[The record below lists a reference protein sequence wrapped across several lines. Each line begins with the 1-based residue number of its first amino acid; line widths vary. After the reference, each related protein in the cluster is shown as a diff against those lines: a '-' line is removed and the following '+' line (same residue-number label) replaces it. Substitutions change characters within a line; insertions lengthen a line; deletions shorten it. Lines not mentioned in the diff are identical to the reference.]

1 MFFEKISPF
10 ITEFAP
16 NKMLVRKAEIN
27 KVDFDLLCM
36 YEYDTHVGLSFK
48 GPPMSKLLH
57 NIEYQALYI
66 IEYQAKCKKDI

>member
-1 MFFEKISPF
+1 MMTIFNIFIQNYCFFEKISPF

-16 NKMLVRKAEIN
+16 NKMLV
-27 KVDFDLLCM
+27 LCM
-36 YEYDTHVGLSFK
+36 YEYDTHVSLNFK

-66 IEYQAKCKKDI
+66 IEQQAKCKKDI

>member
-1 MFFEKISPF
+1 MMTIFNIFIQNYCFLKKISPF

-36 YEYDTHVGLSFK
+36 YEYDTHVGLNFK

-57 NIEYQALYI
+57 NIEYQAL
-66 IEYQAKCKKDI
+66 

>member
-1 MFFEKISPF
+1 MMTIFNIFIQNYCFFEKISPF

-36 YEYDTHVGLSFK
+36 YEYDTHVGLNFK
-48 GPPMSKLLH
+48 GPHMSKLLH
-57 NIEYQALYI
+57 NIEYQAL
-66 IEYQAKCKKDI
+66 

>member
-1 MFFEKISPF
+1 MMTIFNIFIQNYCFFEKISPF

-36 YEYDTHVGLSFK
+36 YEYDTHVGLNFK
-48 GPPMSKLLH
+48 GPPMSK
-57 NIEYQALYI
+57 
-66 IEYQAKCKKDI
+66 